1 MGKSKRILIVDRD
14 TDFACQLTNFLLAG
28 GYSNIESVNSYRDA
42 LISIRQNHFDIVLMD
57 IFGPDMK
64 GLDYAWEI
72 KCLKP
77 ETKTFLMIE
86 PEHQELI
93 NGRIKEKVKFDCLTK
108 STITKNLLGYLRG

>member
-57 IFGPDMK
+57 IFDPDMK
-64 GLDYAWEI
+64 GFDYAWEI
-72 KCLKP
+72 KRLKP
-77 ETKTFLMIE
+77 KTKTFLMIE
-86 PEHQELI
+86 EEHQELI
-93 NGRIKEKVKFDCLTK
+93 NGKIKENLGFDCLMK
-108 STITKNLLGYLRG
+108 STIIQDFLDHLKD